1 MSDKQKVYDGIKLA
15 TAIGRLLE
23 GKEAEV
29 IDFALARLLA
39 NLLATYH
46 PDVRTKMLAEHV
58 LLTSQL
64 TPTVDQE
71 VYKHRQRPQDWPPA
85 TNLLDQMFRNLK

>member
-1 MSDKQKVYDGIKLA
+1 
-15 TAIGRLLE
+15 
-23 GKEAEV
+23 
-29 IDFALARLLA
+29 
-39 NLLATYH
+39 
-46 PDVRTKMLAEHV
+46 
-58 LLTSQL
+58 L